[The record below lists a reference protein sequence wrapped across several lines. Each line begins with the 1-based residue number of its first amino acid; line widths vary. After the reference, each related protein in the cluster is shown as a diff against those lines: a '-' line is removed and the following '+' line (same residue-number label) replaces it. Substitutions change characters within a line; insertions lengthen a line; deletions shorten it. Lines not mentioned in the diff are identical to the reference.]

1 MNYKEDIVINQNN
14 LEDELVNQPFL
25 YMRYAERHAQYI
37 QKKSHVEE
45 YIRILKAQLFAEAKD
60 DWRSIWGHKPTE
72 YEIKGWVET
81 NDKLC
86 KARNDLIE
94 VEYKVNMYSSILQ
107 ALMQRKSVL
116 SSLVQMKISGIYST
130 PR

>member
-1 MNYKEDIVINQNN
+1 MSYKDDIAINQNN

-25 YMRYAERHAQYI
+25 YMQYAEKYAQHM
-37 QKKSHVEE
+37 QKKSHIEE
-45 YIRILKAQLFAEAKD
+45 YIRVLKAQLFAEAKD

-72 YEIKGWVET
+72 TEIKGWVET
-81 NDKLC
+81 SDKLC
-86 KARNDLIE
+86 EARRDLIQA
-94 VEYKVNMYSSILQ
+94 EYNVNMYGSILQ
-107 ALMQRKSVL
+107 AFMQRKSVL